1 MKLTFLGT
9 RGCIEAK
16 NDRHRRHTSTL
27 VEYEGTRLMIDC
39 GLDWADKV
47 FEVDPDAILVTHA
60 HPDHAFGLRDK
71 APCPVYATQTS
82 WDRLDE
88 ENLATLEAENKHV
101 VKDREPRDIEGIGVE
116 PFEVIHSLRAPAVG
130 YRISAGR
137 ASIFYV
143 PDVVNIKER
152 ETALKGVDA
161 YIGDGATLDSP
172 MVRRKDDQLFG
183 HTTIRAQLM
192 WCAENGVDL
201 AIFTHCGSQIV
212 EGDERT
218 LKPKLKQYAEE
229 RGVADPRIAHDGGEL
244 IL

>member
-9 RGCIEAK
+9 RGYIEAN

-27 VEYEGTRLMIDC
+27 VEYEGTRLMTDC
-39 GLDWADKV
+39 GLDWANKV

-60 HPDHAFGLRDK
+60 HPDHAFGLREK

-88 ENLATLEAENKHV
+88 ENLATFEAEKKPV
-101 VKDREPRDIEGIGVE
+101 VKNREPRDIE
-116 PFEVIHSLRAPAVG
+116 S
-130 YRISAGR
+130 
-137 ASIFYV
+137 
-143 PDVVNIKER
+143 
-152 ETALKGVDA
+152 
-161 YIGDGATLDSP
+161 IGDGATLDSP
-172 MVRRKDDQLFG
+172 MVRRKDEQLFG
-183 HTTIRAQLM
+183 HTTIRARLM
-192 WCAENGVDL
+192 WCGENGVDL

-229 RGVADPRIAHDGGEL
+229 RGVADPSIAYDGDEL
-244 IL
+244 TL